1 MFLSFNPQIQQ
12 KTYNEYTTT
21 NQTITIGEMQGC
33 KLVLP
38 LTTMNSSIAMVGNIA
53 NYLYC
58 CVCIHYSKEGWCIP
72 KYLGQQSTCTR
83 CPRRWYLCFK
93 FGLLNVS
100 IQPIHFLVRILSLSK
115 NHSLPLNWSQI
126 GYTGQI
132 FCWAS
137 LHLQMARIFS
147 VAEQRN
153 KRINVHNIWAL
164 TSKDD
169 IPCMNVT
176 CDRQTRWRANN

>member
-100 IQPIHFLVRILSLSK
+100 IQPIHLLLGENIVIIKEPQLAIKLKPDWVHWPNLLLSQS
-115 NHSLPLNWSQI
+115 SLAN
-126 GYTGQI
+126 GQN
-132 FCWAS
+132 FFRGWTK
-137 LHLQMARIFS
+137 
-147 VAEQRN
+147 E
-153 KRINVHNIWAL
+153 
-164 TSKDD
+164 
-169 IPCMNVT
+169 
-176 CDRQTRWRANN
+176 

>member
-1 MFLSFNPQIQQ
+1 MNTQQ
-12 KTYNEYTTT
+12 
-21 NQTITIGEMQGC
+21 QTKQSP
-33 KLVLP
+33 LVKCRDASYCLLP
-38 LTTMNSSIAMVGNIA
+38 LWTAQLQWLAILPIFFIV
-53 NYLYC
+53 
-58 CVCIHYSKEGWCIP
+58 VCIHYSKEDCIP